1 MKSLLVA
8 LATLAL
14 LAMAGCTAQT
24 QGSKDAD
31 HQNICQVDD
40 WGYAPVA
47 KVCKPGQKVV
57 FLPQRWGNE
66 QLPIKFAAVNCDLG
80 HSVVMNNGGV
90 TCIYRPIK
98 PTEAKPE

>member
-8 LATLAL
+8 VATLAL

-57 FLPQRWGNE
+57 FLPQR
-66 QLPIKFAAVNCDLG
+66 AC
-80 HSVVMNNGGV
+80 SSS
-90 TCIYRPIK
+90 K
-98 PTEAKPE
+98 PL